1 MDYPWAEE
9 LEKTVINSLTTS
21 FGLDF
26 LFFEDKKGGDV
37 DTVHNVRQGIWATD
51 QERQQY
57 ENRDG
62 YDSHQYHQHSN
73 YINTGREDKIRH
85 KSGDLHD
92 PYRNQAM
99 TSDEVKKR
107 DLDHVISAKE
117 VHDDAG
123 RVLAE
128 LDGVELANQDSN
140 LRSTHRSVNRSKGQS
155 SIDEYLGKLPGLI
168 SDNEKKLAQDQARL
182 AAMSK
187 DTPAQ
192 QHKARELESK
202 IRATQEKI
210 DQLKSVDAESM
221 READKEARRSYNQQI
236 NKKYYTSS
244 KFFKST
250 AKASGVAGFKMGARQ
265 MLGLVLAEFWFEIR
279 EKIPSILIKL
289 KNNFTLELFLESMKN
304 TLYGIWDRIK
314 IRFKD
319 FLNAFKDGMF
329 SGIIGSLT
337 TTIFNIF
344 ATTQKL
350 AIKIIRETWSQ
361 IVKAIKIIIFNPE
374 NLSFVELCKS
384 VVSILSIGA
393 ATVVG
398 SIVYTQLLPI
408 CSFPFG
414 GELAA
419 FASAFV
425 TGVVTLG
432 LTTLFC
438 IAM

>member
-9 LEKTVINSLTTS
+9 LEKTVVNSLATS

-26 LFFEDKKGGDV
+26 LLFEDKKGGDV
-37 DTVHNVRQGIWATD
+37 DTVHNVRQGIWVTD

-57 ENRDG
+57 ENQDG

-73 YINTGREDKIRH
+73 YIETGRDDKSRH

-99 TSDEVKKR
+99 TSDEVQKR

-140 LRSTHRSVNRSKGQS
+140 LRSTHRSVNRSKGQT

-182 AAMSK
+182 ATMPK
-187 DTPAQ
+187 ETPEQ

-202 IRATQEKI
+202 ISATQEKI
-210 DQLKSVDAESM
+210 DQLKSVDVESM
-221 READKEARRSYNQQI
+221 RKTDKEARQSYNQQI

-244 KFFKST
+244 KFLKST
-250 AKASGVAGFKMGARQ
+250 AKASGVAGFKMGTRQ
-265 MLGLVLAEFWFEIR
+265 MLGLVLAEIWFEIR
-279 EKIPSILIKL
+279 EQIPNVLIKL
-289 KNNFTLELFLESMKN
+289 KNDFSLEGFLESIKS
-304 TLYGIWDRIK
+304 TLHGIWERIK

-319 FLNAFKDGMF
+319 FLNAFKDGVF
-329 SGIIGSLT
+329 AGIMGSLT

-361 IVKAIKIIIFNPE
+361 IVKTIKIIIFNPD

-384 VVSILSIGA
+384 VVSILSVGA

-398 SIVYTQLLPI
+398 SIAYAQLLPI

-419 FASAFV
+419 FSSALI
-425 TGVVTLG
+425 TGIVTLG
-432 LTTLFC
+432 LNYVLREFR
-438 IAM
+438 